1 MGDIKLDERDLK
13 KLKNVKKVETVAEVK
28 RIWTP
33 NTYKIRRKGILK
45 TEGGEIQFNA
55 WCDVDFEEKD
65 IVYLKGPILKKF
77 RGEMKLNINKGNT
90 VEINP
95 LEIPK
100 SMKKKGELGEL
111 VKEITPDEPVKS
123 KSKKRKKD
131 KNSDG
136 YTEKSDLIGDILSNW
151 K

>member
-1 MGDIKLDERDLK
+1 MGNIKLDERDLNE
-13 KLKNVKKVETVAEVK
+13 LKNGKKVETVAEVK

-33 NTYKIRRKGILK
+33 NTYKIKKKGILK

-65 IVYLKGPILKKF
+65 TVYLKGALIKKF
-77 RGEMKLNINKGNT
+77 RGDMRLNINNGNT
-90 VEINP
+90 VKINP

-100 SMKKKGELGEL
+100 SMKKKGELGRL
-111 VKEITPDEPVKS
+111 VKEITPDDLVES

-131 KNSDG
+131 KKSSS
-136 YTEKSDLIGDILSNW
+136 YKEKSDLIDDILSNW